1 MRTQK
6 ISQKLFIFLK
16 TQKILK
22 FKILDPQKMT
32 RAYVCLKISEYPP
45 PPPPP
50 RFIRPIY
57 PTDQGYFLTQSW
69 FEMHP
74 LLYVHAQLS
83 EWDMTDMHVIYFV
96 YNSALVK
103 QDMTDMHVIYF
114 VYNSALVKQIF
125 IPFRKGKHPIAP
137 GPGPARPIPY
147 KYFKT
152 PSIQIL
158 YHCSSDRLLSGGYAV
173 TV

>member
-1 MRTQK
+1 MFENIRVPP
-6 ISQKLFIFLK
+6 S
-16 TQKILK
+16 
-22 FKILDPQKMT
+22 
-32 RAYVCLKISEYPP
+32 PP

-50 RFIRPIY
+50 FIRPIY

-103 QDMTDMHVIYF
+103 Q
-114 VYNSALVKQIF
+114 IF
-125 IPFRKGKHPIAP
+125 IPYRKGKHPIAP

-173 TV
+173 YLVNIHKVLLRPRSSRPLPAHSNTYPQVCGPPHTHADSYSFLGWGLCISLSFS

>member
-1 MRTQK
+1 MFENIR
-6 ISQKLFIFLK
+6 
-16 TQKILK
+16 
-22 FKILDPQKMT
+22 
-32 RAYVCLKISEYPP
+32 VPP
-45 PPPPP
+45 PPT

-103 QDMTDMHVIYF
+103 Q
-114 VYNSALVKQIF
+114 IF
-125 IPFRKGKHPIAP
+125 IPYRKGKHPIAP

-158 YHCSSDRLLSGGYAV
+158 YHLE
-173 TV
+173 

>member
-1 MRTQK
+1 MRTPKKIQK
-6 ISQKLFIFLK
+6 IIYFSENRK
-16 TQKILK
+16 TQKILEC
-22 FKILDPQKMT
+22 KILDPKKLT

-45 PPPPP
+45 PPPPRP
-50 RFIRPIY
+50 PPSPPPPPPSFIRPIY

-103 QDMTDMHVIYF
+103 QT
-114 VYNSALVKQIF
+114 F
-125 IPFRKGKHPIAP
+125 IPYREGKHPIAQ
-137 GPGPARPIPY
+137 GPGPTRPIPY
-147 KYFKT
+147 K
-152 PSIQIL
+152 
-158 YHCSSDRLLSGGYAV
+158 
-173 TV
+173 